1 MARMARLKKILLAVK
16 KTFRTLKSAARALT
30 LAVAMFLAA
39 SVAASSEDNPPA
51 DSAGVSPGASARF
64 SEPMEPSAATSTVQT
79 IQLPGEDSAKNDKP
93 QMELDIN
100 GFRYLKF
107 RGYESSGNSEEFQ
120 SREGLINFG
129 ERIEQGT
136 NLTID
141 AKMGDGFTLEGKF
154 DEMPSQD
161 RHMMFRLER
170 GDYGATFGDFT
181 ADLKGGAFS
190 PLSKS
195 IEGFQID
202 YNTDRDSVTA
212 VTSRAKSSTKSVVV
226 TGRNIKGPYDLN
238 ARDLV
243 PDKIEVRLN
252 EIVLS
257 PDEYV
262 LDAFLGEITFN
273 RILGPNDIATISF
286 EQKLPGSLT
295 EGAIVGFSAE
305 RKSANGKFVYGFTR
319 LEQQANRESRR
330 LTESVS
336 SEVPVVNGR
345 YLEVGKGYIV
355 HWDSVRGSET
365 IVKNGVETLEPNVH
379 YNWQGELQAH
389 EIDILFAQG
398 RFLLRD
404 EPLPTDTFAVSYSYY
419 PLQTSLREALKE
431 ELSLDITGTIGYPAR
446 SYIYSGSENI
456 YICSDAELSI
466 CPTLLVRGDDY
477 TVDERLNRVVFTT
490 PRNSPNERVRIDYRY
505 YPDASAF
512 QSEYDHTM
520 NDFRLAYKDDGLSLE
535 YERAMSEADVSSRPI
550 PSLNEIILSPPA
562 ADIECFRPD
571 MNRQCTFPTANK
583 NIVAGTMVVYFNDRI
598 SQEGVLKN
606 YADYTV
612 DTERG
617 EITIKILIPAGT
629 TIIADYQHNPDMEDG
644 LKTGTRDRLAARFD
658 KGATAAMFSLDT
670 GDTFFTPIG
679 GAPNMETKR
688 LSYGVSQRV
697 SDNIQLS
704 ADWMNTFTALDILDT
719 HSRKNS
725 SSKYSL
731 SMSSK
736 MFSQLRVDFDQRKLT
751 DDYSPSRVDNQED
764 KITASLA
771 MPAPYLKN
779 ADISAGYSTA
789 DFNDNAP
796 DGSDTGTVSMRLG
809 FNWRSSETLSFNA
822 ELASNDVDTDGPQ
835 AQFTS
840 GNRSRKLGLKWD
852 PIPLISI
859 GADIDSQTTTDSRDT
874 VADREIQR
882 SSLSISSRQ
891 FGRVKNIQIR
901 LMQNDSP
908 SVSGPSSGAKSLMVS
923 SGIIITDALSY
934 NPSFS
939 RSDSYSGETSSSKNT
954 TSRHEFDFSPA
965 EKPYRAR
972 FSIKNSVADSNNSS
986 GASSTESDNW
996 NLTLDYVP
1004 SQVWSYSVSY
1014 QMDTYSATSS
1024 EGYDTSVFQARAARK
1039 PNPTLNQ
1046 WLQWRLQSRTGS
1058 SGESYNS
1065 LDFGMEKEL
1074 TKIMSFKLTYRM
1086 SDFESERDLLR
1097 GYSGH
1102 VLESVLQANF

>member
-1 MARMARLKKILLAVK
+1 MARLKKILLAVE
-16 KTFRTLKSAARALT
+16 KTFLTFKSAARALT
-30 LAVAMFLAA
+30 LAVTMFLAA
-39 SVAASSEDNPPA
+39 SGVAASEENLSA
-51 DSAGVSPGASARF
+51 DSAGVSRDASARL
-64 SEPMEPSAATSTVQT
+64 SEPTEPSAATSTVQT
-79 IQLPGEDSAKNDKP
+79 LQLPGADSAKSDKP

-141 AKMGDGFTLEGKF
+141 AKMGDDFTLEGKF

-305 RKSANGKFVYGFTR
+305 RKSKNGKFVYGLTR
-319 LEQQANRESRR
+319 LEQKANRESRR
-330 LTESVS
+330 LTESVA

-389 EIDILFAQG
+389 EIDVLFAQG

-477 TVDERLNRVVFTT
+477 AVDERLNRVVFTT

-520 NDFRLAYKDDGLSLE
+520 NDFRLAYKDEGLSVE

-571 MNRQCTFPTANK
+571 MTKQCTFPTANK

-606 YADYTV
+606 YTDYTV
-612 DTERG
+612 DGERG
-617 EITIKILIPAGT
+617 EITIRILIPAGT

-688 LSYGVSQRV
+688 FSYGVSQRV

-719 HSRKNS
+719 HSRKNR

-731 SMSSK
+731 SMFSK
-736 MFSQLRVDFDQRKLT
+736 LFTQFRVDLDRRKLT

-779 ADISAGYSTA
+779 ADISAGYSTS

-835 AQFTS
+835 AQFAS

-923 SGIIITDALSY
+923 SGVIITDALSY

-954 TSRHEFDFSPA
+954 TSRHELDFSPA

-1058 SGESYNS
+1058 SGEAYSS

-1086 SDFESERDLLR
+1086 SDFESESDLLR

>member
-1 MARMARLKKILLAVK
+1 MARLKRKLLAVE
-16 KTFRTLKSAARALT
+16 KTVWTIRSAGRALA
-30 LAVAMFLAA
+30 LAVAIFIAA
-39 SVAASSEDNPPA
+39 SVASATEENKPA
-51 DSAGVSPGASARF
+51 DSAGVQPGVAARLPDTA
-64 SEPMEPSAATSTVQT
+64 ETTAATSTVLTPQPT
-79 IQLPGEDSAKNDKP
+79 GSESLKDVKP
-93 QMELDIN
+93 KMELDIN

-136 NLTID
+136 NLTIG
-141 AKMGDGFTLEGKF
+141 AKMGDSFSLEGKF

-202 YNTDRDSVTA
+202 YNTDRESVTA
-212 VTSRAKSSTKSVVV
+212 VMSRGKSSTKSVVV

-243 PDKIEVRLN
+243 PDNIEVRLN

-273 RILGPNDIATISF
+273 RVLGPNDIATVSF

-305 RKSANGKFVYGFTR
+305 RKSANGKFVYGLTR
-319 LEQQANRESRR
+319 LEQKANRESMR

-336 SEVPVVNGR
+336 SETPVVNGR
-345 YLEVGKGYIV
+345 YLEASKGYIV
-355 HWDSVRGSET
+355 HWDAVRGSET
-365 IVKNGVETLEPNVH
+365 IVKNGVDILEPNVH
-379 YNWQGELQAH
+379 YNWQGELKTH
-389 EIDILFAQG
+389 EIDVLFAQG

-404 EPLPTDTFAVSYSYY
+404 EPLPTDTFSISYSYY

-431 ELSLDITGTIGYPAR
+431 ELSLDITGTIGYPAH
-446 SYIYSGSENI
+446 SYVYSGSENI

-477 TVDERLNRVVFTT
+477 MVDERLNRVIFTT
-490 PRNSPNERVRIDYRY
+490 PKNSPNERVRIDYRY

-512 QSEYDHTM
+512 QSEYDHAM
-520 NDFRLAYKDDGLSLE
+520 NDFRVAYKAGGVSVE

-550 PSLNEIILSPPA
+550 PALNEIVVSPQA
-562 ADIECFRPD
+562 SELECFRPD
-571 MNRQCTFPTANK
+571 MTRQCSFPTANK

-606 YADYTV
+606 YTDYTV
-612 DTERG
+612 DGERG

-629 TIIADYQHNPDMEDG
+629 TVIADYQHTPDMEEG
-644 LKTGTRDRLAARFD
+644 LKTGTRDHLAARYVN
-658 KGATAAMFSLDT
+658 GATSAMFSIDT

-679 GAPNMETKR
+679 GSPNMETKR

-719 HSRKNS
+719 HSRKNN

-736 MFSQLRVDFDQRKLT
+736 LFTQLRVDFDQRKLT

-764 KITASLA
+764 KITASIS

-779 ADISAGYSTA
+779 ADISAGYSTS
-789 DFNDNAP
+789 DHNDNAP

-859 GADIDSQTTTDSRDT
+859 GADIDSQTTTDSRDA

-891 FGRVKNIQIR
+891 FGRVKNVQIR

-908 SVSGPSSGAKSLMVS
+908 SVSGPSSGAKSLMLS

-939 RSDSYSGETSSSKNT
+939 RSDSYSGETSSSVNT
-954 TSRHEFDFSPA
+954 TSRHELDFSPA
-965 EKPYRAR
+965 AKPYRAR

-986 GASSTESDNW
+986 GSTSTESDNW

-1039 PNPTLNQ
+1039 PNSTLSQ
-1046 WLQWRLQSRTGS
+1046 WIQWRQQARTGS
-1058 SGESYNS
+1058 SGETYNS
-1065 LDFGMEKEL
+1065 LDFGMKKEL
-1074 TKIMSFKLTYRM
+1074 TKILSFKMTYRM
-1086 SDFESERDLLR
+1086 SDFESERDILR

-1102 VLESVLQANF
+1102 VLESVMQATF